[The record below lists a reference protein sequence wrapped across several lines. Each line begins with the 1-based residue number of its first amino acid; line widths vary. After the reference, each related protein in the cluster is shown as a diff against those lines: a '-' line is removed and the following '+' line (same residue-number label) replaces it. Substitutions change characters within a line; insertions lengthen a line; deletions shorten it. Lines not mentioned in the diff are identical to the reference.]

1 MIIIITRFFVPKG
14 YRAMA
19 FFPFVLVADKVSK
32 KNVILLHHEK
42 IHLAQ
47 QLEMLVL
54 PFYIWYLIEFLYHFL
69 MTRNKDKAY
78 RKISFEQEAFDNEQQ
93 LNYLQ
98 KRRFWGFLGYLKKQK

>member
-1 MIIIITRFFVPKG
+1 MIIITTTFFVPKG
-14 YRAMA
+14 YKAMA
-19 FFPFVLVADKVSK
+19 VFPFVLVAKKADK
-32 KNVILLHHEK
+32 KNIFLINHEK

-54 PFYIWYLIEFLYHFL
+54 PFYIWYLLEFLYHFL
-69 MTRNKDKAY
+69 KTKNKDSAY

-98 KRRFWGFLGYLKKQK
+98 KRRFWAFLYYLKP

>member
-1 MIIIITRFFVPKG
+1 MIIIITPFFVPKG

-19 FFPFVLVADKVSK
+19 VFPFVLVADKAAK

-54 PFYIWYLIEFLYHFL
+54 PFYIWYLLEFLYHLL
-69 MTRNKDKAY
+69 MTQNKDKAY
-78 RKISFEQEAFDNEQQ
+78 RKISFEQEAFDNEQE
-93 LNYLQ
+93 LHYLK
-98 KRRFWGFLGYLKKQK
+98 KRRFWGFLRYLEL